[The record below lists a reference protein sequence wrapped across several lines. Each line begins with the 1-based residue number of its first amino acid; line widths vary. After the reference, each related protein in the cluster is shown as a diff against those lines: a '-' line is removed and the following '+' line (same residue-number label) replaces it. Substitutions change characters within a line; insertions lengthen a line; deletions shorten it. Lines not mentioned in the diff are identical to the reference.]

1 MSQSPYEAYIEDR
14 VLSAEPVEL
23 VHLLYQAASSAI
35 RDARRHLAEGDIA
48 ARSRAIS
55 KACGIVLELA
65 TVLDHER
72 GGEISRKLG
81 QLYEYIHHRLLEA
94 NFQQKDE
101 PLAEV
106 LGLVATLSEAWEP
119 LAVKAASPVP
129 AANPWAQ
136 APEPAMAGAGRAW
149 SL

>member
-1 MSQSPYEAYIEDR
+1 MSHNPYEAYMEDR
-14 VLSAEPVEL
+14 VLSAEPLEL
-23 VHLLYQAASSAI
+23 VHLLYQAASSAV
-35 RDARRHLAEGDIA
+35 RDARRHLAEGDIP

-65 TVLDHER
+65 SALDHDR
-72 GGEISRKLG
+72 GGEISRRLE

-106 LGLVATLSEAWEP
+106 LGLVVTLSEAWEP
-119 LAVKAASPVP
+119 LVAKATSPMP

-136 APEPAMAGAGRAW
+136 APEPAIAGAGHAW